1 MVKEYKRPRLKR
13 QWPGVGTTVKTIIK
27 PALRDGDVF
36 LFVCLFVTRHTLV
49 WKGILVAAML
59 CKRGLCRHAVCVCVC
74 VSVTFVHSVK
84 TNKLGFK
91 IFSPSGSHTSLVFPY
106 QTAWQYSDGN
116 PLTGASNAGG
126 VDKKRDSEP
135 ISGFTACC

>member
-59 CKRGLCRHAVCVCVC
+59 CKRGLCRHAVCVCV
-74 VSVTFVHSVK
+74 SVCLSRSYILSK
-84 TNKLGFK
+84 RINL
-91 IFSPSGSHTSLVFPY
+91 
-106 QTAWQYSDGN
+106 
-116 PLTGASNAGG
+116 ASKFFHRRVATP
-126 VDKKRDSEP
+126 V
-135 ISGFTACC
+135 